1 MLDIRIY
8 FGIKEK
14 TEIKMIEEQI
24 NKDNNF
30 ITFNGKDYTED
41 QLNDKQKVIISH
53 IRDLQKKISSTE
65 FSLDQLKIS
74 YDAFIKMLGD
84 EIIEKEENDELS
96 AQPEN

>member
-1 MLDIRIY
+1 
-8 FGIKEK
+8 
-14 TEIKMIEEQI
+14 MIEEQI

>member
-1 MLDIRIY
+1 MTGISLH

-41 QLNDKQKVIISH
+41 QLNDKQKVIIKH

-74 YDAFIKMLGD
+74 HGAFIKMLDD
-84 EIIEKEENDELS
+84 ELKEKEDNDELP